1 MLRGLPSLACPIAS
15 LLSSSSGQL
24 SNEIFNPPPQT
35 FLGIN
40 AFEFWLFAL
49 RDLRSL
55 HTLSPQIP
63 AACHA
68 RSTSSMQLTPS
79 SNRRRHHNT
88 TPPPFSVRVHLVTVT
103 STVTGIH
110 SVPLL
115 RRKSAAPDGT
125 VDISG
130 HSERFSPIPSQ
141 AMQEQYGITVPT
153 AYLLCTSRLTVTSPP
168 PQNNLPTFQQSNFTL
183 ERFPHV
189 EPTKGRIPKNRPT
202 CKPNTSQLALLGR
215 QPPLLS
221 PT

>member
-1 MLRGLPSLACPIAS
+1 MSHGGTDCQPEVRFRISTTVELWMLRGLPSLACPIAS

-68 RSTSSMQLTPS
+68 HSTSSMHLPPIADDT
-79 SNRRRHHNT
+79 T
-88 TPPPFSVRVHLVTVT
+88 TPHHLFLAFVCTLVTVT
-103 STVTGIH
+103 SKVTGIH

-115 RRKSAAPDGT
+115 RRKSAAPD
-125 VDISG
+125 
-130 HSERFSPIPSQ
+130 
-141 AMQEQYGITVPT
+141 
-153 AYLLCTSRLTVTSPP
+153 
-168 PQNNLPTFQQSNFTL
+168 
-183 ERFPHV
+183 
-189 EPTKGRIPKNRPT
+189 
-202 CKPNTSQLALLGR
+202 
-215 QPPLLS
+215 
-221 PT
+221 